1 MEFKGN
7 KKGGAES
14 TNGLAPPKGTK
25 TEVLSGLAK
34 QAHCWCMPPES
45 TLTETGWGP
54 RGDSG
59 SARGRLRAFQPAY
72 TPATDT

>member
-1 MEFKGN
+1 MHN
-7 KKGGAES
+7 RICA
-14 TNGLAPPKGTK
+14 AKGTK

-34 QAHCWCMPPES
+34 QAHCWYMPLES

-59 SARGRLRAFQPAY
+59 SARGRLRAFQPA
-72 TPATDT
+72 